1 MTLSDSQAYSQV
13 IGCLMYKPL
22 LFLEYPNIQ
31 SYDFDFTPAKVCLFA
46 IKKLYEAGAT
56 VLSPLEVDQ
65 EIVQSG
71 SAALQ
76 AYQSENGLN
85 FLKEAYE
92 HAQLGNFE
100 LYYKRLKKYS
110 LLRKLQKAHYDIS
123 YYYVPE
129 KDIVDP
135 RVEAQLI
142 DRLEKATLE
151 DILNN
156 IEKDYSEIRNDYLN
170 GGKTQG
176 DPSEGLM
183 QLVEELKNSPSIGV
197 SLEGKIFSSV
207 CRGARKGCF
216 YLKSS
221 STSGGKSRTSIFDAC
236 HVAYPKRW
244 SHEKNSFIQEFNAN
258 GTPREPRKVLFIV
271 TEMDKEELQTIMLAY
286 LSGVDEDHILTGKYE
301 EVVDGMQTLNEFE
314 RVKVATK
321 IMEEYSGYFIIE
333 EIAEPNLQNVEA
345 TIRKYATVD
354 EVEYVFFDYIHST
367 ASMINMFSKNNVRED
382 VILMMMANQL
392 KQLAKDYG
400 LFIFSA
406 TQVNSLAMGDDE
418 MTFKDEKCIR
428 GAKSIADKADV
439 GYVMTRVSPNGWN
452 SIATVLKEEVRA
464 QRMSPDILENP
475 PTHVL
480 DIYKMRR
487 GRYKMIRIWSR
498 IHLGTGERKDLF
510 ITGPDNKPFSEP
522 IDLFVDSVEKVI
534 TIKKEEL

>member
-244 SHEKNSFIQEFNAN
+244 SHEKNSFIQEFNAD
-258 GTPREPRKVLFIV
+258 GTPRKPRKVLFIV